1 MSKSRNTLL
10 FLLAALAGPAAAQ
23 SFDNT
28 GNHLLSGTYYFR
40 EVTYDLNANTF
51 AVVYGNIAFTGSGTY
66 TTSATEGDT
75 GSMQL
80 VPFNVS
86 GTYSISA
93 SGYGFISNSL
103 LNSPIYG
110 LVSNGIFIGSSTESG
125 RNDLFIAAPVASQ
138 NAGTLNGSYSI
149 AYMHPLIPAGAFIQM
164 NANGGGGISNFNLA
178 IYQTSSTP
186 TNQSI
191 SGVKYTSSNAAFVMS
206 FPNSNTNLLTG
217 QQFLYSSADGSF
229 IFGGSPQDFDFFVGV
244 RNGSSGSNFSGLFYQ
259 AGLDEDA
266 SQLVSANTVGLD
278 TYYGSMNVDS
288 TDSIIVGHQRQ
299 FSVGVGTFGF
309 TYGDFSQL
317 SSNAT
322 YSDSFFGENYIG
334 GNGGTVR
341 IGYGIG
347 PLLGLSVAFQ
357 APSFNG
363 TGAFINPAGVLN
375 AASFA
380 PFTAGVSPGELI
392 TIVGSNIGP
401 GSLQVAQSVPFPT
414 KLGNVQVM
422 VNGIAAPIYYVSA
435 NQVSAI
441 IPYEVASSSVAQ
453 IQIVNGSSSSNVV
466 TEFINQTTPGIFT
479 EPAGGAGDA
488 AALHPDFS
496 LVTKNSPAQIGETV
510 AVFVTGLGSTFPLVP
525 DGAAGPSPNLAN
537 TSATMTATVDA
548 IPATVTFA
556 GLAPGLAGLYQV
568 NVTIPSGVTPGDV
581 YLELIGPDSDAL
593 EAGIQVGSGVNDV
606 KGHAKTNA
614 AHSQRKAGQ
623 SYLPVRPR
631 LLTPS
636 AEMHP

>member
-1 MSKSRNTLL
+1 MSKQKNTLL
-10 FLLAALAGPAAAQ
+10 FLLAVLACPAAAQ
-23 SFDNT
+23 VFDNT
-28 GNHLLSGTYYFR
+28 GNNLLNGTYYFR
-40 EVTYDLNANTF
+40 EVSIDLNSNTS
-51 AVVYGNIAFTGSGTY
+51 AVVYGNIAFNGKGSY

-75 GSMQL
+75 SSMQL

-93 SGYGFISNSL
+93 SGYGFISNSV

-125 RNDLFIAAPVASQ
+125 FNDLFIAAPVASQ
-138 NAGTLNGSYSI
+138 NAGTLNGSYSM

-178 IYQTSSTP
+178 VYQTSSTP

-206 FPNSNTNLLTG
+206 FPNSNSNLLTG
-217 QQFLYSSADGSF
+217 QQFLYSSPDGSF
-229 IFGGSPQDFDFFVGV
+229 IFGGNPQDFDFFVGV

-266 SQLVSANTVGLD
+266 SQLASSNTVGLD

-288 TDSIIVGHQRQ
+288 KDSIVVGHQRQ

-317 SSNAT
+317 STSGT
-322 YSDSFFGENYIG
+322 YSDSFFTENYIG

-341 IGYGIG
+341 IGYGVG
-347 PLLGLSVAFQ
+347 PLLGLSVALQ
-357 APSFNG
+357 APSFSG
-363 TGAFINPAGVLN
+363 SGAYINPAGVLN

-401 GSLQVAQSVPFPT
+401 GSLQVAQSIPFPT

-422 VNGIAAPIYYVSA
+422 INNIAAPIYYVSA

-441 IPYEVASSSVAQ
+441 VPYEIASSSVAQ
-453 IQIVNGSSSSNVV
+453 IQIINGSSSSNVV
-466 TEFINQTTPGIFT
+466 TEFINKTTPGIFT
-479 EPAGGAGDA
+479 EPAGGVGDA

-496 LVTKNSPAQIGETV
+496 IVTQNSPAQIGETI
-510 AVFVTGLGSTFPLVP
+510 AVFVTGLGSTSPLVP
-525 DGAAGPSPNLAN
+525 DGAAGPSPSLAN
-537 TSATMTATVDA
+537 TSAQITATVDA

-593 EAGIQVGSGVNDV
+593 EAGIQVGSGAMDVHSRSKVN
-606 KGHAKTNA
+606 TFR
-614 AHSQRKAGQ
+614 SQRRASQ